1 VKRSEITREEKK
13 KMSLNKKKNLELNN
27 NAAEVE
33 DMNDMTNFLE
43 EK

>member
-1 VKRSEITREEKK
+1 
-13 KMSLNKKKNLELNN
+13 MSLNKKNLELNN